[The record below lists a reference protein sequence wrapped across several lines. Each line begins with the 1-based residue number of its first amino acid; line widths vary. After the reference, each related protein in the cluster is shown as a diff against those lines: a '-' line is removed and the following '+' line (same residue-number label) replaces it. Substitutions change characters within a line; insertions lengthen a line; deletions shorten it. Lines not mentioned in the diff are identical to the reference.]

1 LNPGTRAT
9 IPNCLSG
16 FVLANQ
22 LITESLSRSSL
33 ISDGIKIIFSPDQA
47 RSVFA
52 KGLETDS
59 ISNPSPLIKK
69 ESSCV
74 VADINIRLLALEN
87 VPKLSIGINV
97 GEISNV

>member
-1 LNPGTRAT
+1 
-9 IPNCLSG
+9 
-16 FVLANQ
+16 
-22 LITESLSRSSL
+22 
-33 ISDGIKIIFSPDQA
+33 IIFSPDQA